1 MLDTYDVAASLAATG
16 RQNADGA
23 VKVAEDIDRYKAVLR
38 QTKPEVIVECG
49 TWRGGSALWF
59 ADTGRRVITVDI
71 DHSGVLDDA
80 RTHPLITLVTGN
92 SANAEVAALVAD
104 LAAGCRTMVALDSA
118 HDAEHVRREIKLY
131 GPLVTPGC
139 YLVVEDGIARWMDE
153 PYPGS
158 PLDAIETELVG
169 NDAWERDTA
178 IEAMHP
184 VSMHPA
190 GWWIRK
196 TVA

>member
-23 VKVAEDIDRYKAVLR
+23 VKVAEDLARYEVIIASS
-38 QTKPEVIVECG
+38 KPEVIVECG
-49 TWRGGSALWF
+49 TWLGGSTAWF
-59 ADTGRRVITVDI
+59 ADRVPSVITIDI
-71 DHSGVLDDA
+71 EPRLRPEVPNITWMVGDSI
-80 RTHPLITLVTGN
+80 HPDMV
-92 SANAEVAALVAD
+92 ALVA
-104 LAAGCRTMVALDSA
+104 AWVGGRRAMVVLDSA
-118 HDAEHVRREIKLY
+118 HDAEHVRREIELY

-158 PLDAIETELVG
+158 PLDAIESELVD
-169 NDAWERDTA
+169 NDDWQRDTA
-178 IEAMHP
+178 TEAMHP

-196 TVA
+196 AVER